1 MTESP
6 QSHWKRI
13 TVEAAAIVGSILFA
27 FAIDAWWDGVQS
39 DQETREILDAVRLE
53 MESNLSN
60 LQYSIGHHEEIVE
73 SISTAVEQKSTDD
86 VHRTAVVDVEVFE
99 LNAGALDTLIATGM
113 LADIDDPALQISLG
127 SFTRLARDLRERES
141 RAVEFRDA
149 ARRRSAAI
157 GEPIWDG
164 LNPSLMLEDVQM
176 LNLLVMRRSEEAE
189 AIESARRLEDHLVK
203 LLRQLEIKR

>member
-1 MTESP
+1 MTETP

-13 TVEAAAIVGSILFA
+13 TVEVAAIVASILFA

-39 DQETREILDAVRLE
+39 DQETREILEAVRLE

-60 LQYSIGHHEEIVE
+60 LQNSIGHHKEIVE
-73 SISTAVEQKSTDD
+73 SISTAVEKKSTDG
-86 VHRTAVVDVEVFE
+86 VHGTAVIDVEVFE

-113 LADIDDPALQISLG
+113 LTDIDDSALQISLG
-127 SFTRLARDLRERES
+127 SFTRLAADLREREL

-149 ARRRSAAI
+149 ARRRIAAI
-157 GEPIWDG
+157 GVPISDG
-164 LNPSLMLEDVQM
+164 LNSGRITADVQM
-176 LNLLVMRRSEEAE
+176 LNLLIMRRAEETE

-203 LLRQLEIKR
+203 LLRELEISR